1 MIKRVITSKS
11 CGWSDPIWTK
21 ILQVIKD
28 KCYNRLHTCYT
39 GDELDYHMAFLLED
53 LKITGVTISDRLIP
67 EVAENDL
74 ENQSDDKP
82 IVEVAECPMF
92 QNLYTDSSTVT
103 G

>member
-1 MIKRVITSKS
+1 
-11 CGWSDPIWTK
+11 
-21 ILQVIKD
+21 
-28 KCYNRLHTCYT
+28 
-39 GDELDYHMAFLLED
+39 MAFLLED

-92 QNLYTDSSTVT
+92 QNLYTDSSTAT